1 MNELSEKEIDLISKD
16 IDRQGLTYIQLKNE
30 ILDHICCQIEVKMDQ
45 GLMFNH
51 AYRKVMEEMGKKR
64 IREIQHETL
73 NLISKKYRRMKRIMF
88 ALGVAA
94 PILILAGAA
103 FKVNHWPGAG
113 IILTLALLMIGL
125 FFLPIFVMVRIRDTR
140 QQNQPVPLGLYLS
153 GLIPGI
159 ITMLGTLFKVQ
170 HWPGASVMLTLG
182 LTGMAF
188 LFLPMYASYRIREA
202 GEKNEQINKKLW
214 IGGTVAGIL
223 FILGALFK
231 IMHWPG
237 AGIVILTS
245 WSLVG
250 VVFLPL
256 LVLNQLKQSEN
267 KINTF
272 FNILVVSTSIAI
284 FFVALIGRMPQY
296 QKDVFE
302 LSDNNYI
309 ENSLYFQ
316 SASDELVS
324 SSRAE
329 NSDNMEKLVGIQT
342 KADHLV
348 DYIQT
353 LKISLIEY
361 ASEENAVVMDQQGR
375 IDLSQLQFYF
385 VSEHPYDLIVNE
397 EGNRLYSM
405 LSEFRAYI
413 VKVTGDDKL
422 EHFIQEQ
429 LKLESSRGEGADE
442 WARYCFTGPYL
453 HSVNMLSMYESVIRM
468 LEYELMRELNG

>member
-1 MNELSEKEIDLISKD
+1 MNELSDKEIDLISRD
-16 IDRQGLTYIQLKNE
+16 IDRQGLTYVQLKNE
-30 ILDHICCQIEVKMDQ
+30 ILDHICCQIEVEMEQ
-45 GLMFNH
+45 GLMFNQ
-51 AYRKVMEEMGKKR
+51 AYRKVMDEMGKRR

-73 NLISKKYRRMKRIMF
+73 SLISKKYRRMKRIMYV
-88 ALGVAA
+88 LGVAA

-113 IILTLALLMIGL
+113 VILTLALLMIGM

-140 QQNQPVPLGLYLS
+140 RQDQPVPLTLYLS

-159 ITMLGTLFKVQ
+159 ITILGSLFKIQ
-170 HWPGASVMLTLG
+170 HWPGAGVMITLG
-182 LTGMAF
+182 LIGLAF

-202 GEKNEQINKKLW
+202 GEKNEQINRKLW

-237 AGIVILTS
+237 AGIVILAS

-256 LVLNQLKQSEN
+256 LVLNQLKQSES
-267 KINTF
+267 KINNF
-272 FNILVVSTSIAI
+272 FNILVVSATTAI
-284 FFVALIGRMPQY
+284 FIVALTRSAPRY
-296 QKDVFE
+296 PKDLFE

-309 ENSLYFQ
+309 ENSIYFQ
-316 SASDELVS
+316 SASDEFVS
-324 SSRAE
+324 DLRSQNSE
-329 NSDNMEKLVGIQT
+329 NVEKLLDIQT
-342 KADHLV
+342 NADNLV
-348 DYIQT
+348 AYIQT
-353 LKISLIEY
+353 LKSGLIEY
-361 ASEENAVVMDQQGR
+361 VSEEDAVVMDQQGR
-375 IDLSQLQFYF
+375 IDLSKLYFYF
-385 VSEHPYDLIVNE
+385 VSDHPYDLIVNE

-405 LSEFRAYI
+405 LNEF
-413 VKVTGDDKL
+413 KVYAVNLTGDDKL
-422 EHFIQEQ
+422 ERFMEEQ

-442 WARYCFTGPYL
+442 WARYCFTGPFL

-468 LEYELMRELNG
+468 LEYELIRELK

>member
-1 MNELSEKEIDLISKD
+1 MNELSEKEIDLISRN
-16 IDRQGLTYIQLKNE
+16 IDQQGLTFIQLKNE
-30 ILDHICCQIEVKMDQ
+30 ILDHICCQIEVEMDQ
-45 GLMFNH
+45 GLLFNH

-73 NLISKKYRRMKRIMF
+73 SLISKKYRRMKRIMF

-140 QQNQPVPLGLYLS
+140 RQNQPVPLGLYLS

-170 HWPGASVMLTLG
+170 HWPGASIMLTVG
-182 LTGMAF
+182 LIGMAF
-188 LFLPMYASYRIREA
+188 LFLPMYASNRIREA
-202 GEKNEQINKKLW
+202 GEKNEQINRKLW

-256 LVLNQLKQSEN
+256 LVLNQLKQSES
-267 KINTF
+267 KINNF
-272 FNILVVSTSIAI
+272 FNILVVSTTIAI
-284 FFVALIGRMPQY
+284 FIVALTGSLPRY
-296 QKDVFE
+296 QKDLFE

-309 ENSLYFQ
+309 ENSIYFK

-324 SSRAE
+324 SYRSE
-329 NSDNMEKLVGIQT
+329 NSDNLEKLLDIQT
-342 KADHLV
+342 KADKLV
-348 DYIQT
+348 EYIQT
-353 LKISLIEY
+353 LKSGIIEY
-361 ASEENAVVMDQQGR
+361 VSVENAVVMDQQGR
-375 IDLSQLQFYF
+375 IDLSELQFYF
-385 VSEHPYDLIVNE
+385 VSGHPYELIVNE
-397 EGNRLYSM
+397 EGNRLYGM
-405 LSEFRAYI
+405 LKEFKAYA
-413 VKVTGDDKL
+413 VKLTGDDKL
-422 EHFIQEQ
+422 ERFIEEQ
-429 LKLESSRGEGADE
+429 LKLESSWGEGADE
-442 WARYCFTGPYL
+442 WARYCFTGPFL

-468 LEYELMRELNG
+468 VEYELMRELK